1 LSNTIEVVGLGPG
14 GLNQMTLETWEMIS
28 RAKRLILRTSTHPAA
43 QELQA
48 KGIVFETCDHYYETH
63 SNFESVYGAIA
74 RRLIREAHG
83 MAAEDILVYAVPGH
97 PQMAERS
104 VALLL
109 EQTAGLPVQ
118 VNIHTAMSFLDPVI
132 TLLELD
138 PTDKGLAVLD
148 ALNPPSPLPTQMGCL
163 YVQIYNQWAASELKL
178 TLLEHY
184 PDRHPVTW
192 IRSAGV
198 PGLQKSM
205 CMPLYALDHQNLFDH
220 LTSVYVPPYVVP
232 SEKTW
237 PCQPK
242 DQAYGCK
249 YPLDPLT
256 DIMERL
262 LAPDGC
268 PWDREQTFQTM
279 KEPLINEAY
288 EVVEALDLEDM
299 DKLMEELGDL
309 LLQIVFNTALAM
321 KRHAFDHND
330 VVTGITQK
338 MIRRHPHVFGTESLH
353 TAQEVLLQWD
363 IIKSTEKGRETKERV
378 MQDLNRSLPALLYA
392 YEVQRKARK
401 VGFDR
406 NHVQNPLDRIAEEFE
421 TLKHAIAT
429 GQGTHEALG
438 NLLFEMVNLS
448 RFLNAS
454 PEAAL
459 MNANQ
464 RFLRRFSKMEGL
476 LQDQG
481 LKWNDMEIKALNDLW
496 EKSKTE

>member
-1 LSNTIEVVGLGPG
+1 
-14 GLNQMTLETWEMIS
+14 MTLEVWEIIS
-28 RAKRLILRTSTHPAA
+28 RAKRLILRTGKHPAA
-43 QELQA
+43 QEMQA
-48 KGIVFETCDHYYETH
+48 KGIVFETCDHYYEEQ
-63 SNFESVYGAIA
+63 SDFESVYMAIV
-74 RRLIREAHG
+74 RRLIQEAGG
-83 MAAEDILVYAVPGH
+83 MEAEAADTLVYAVPGH

-109 EQTAGLPVQ
+109 EQTAGLPVR
-118 VNIHTAMSFLDPVI
+118 VNVHTAMSFLDPVV
-132 TLLELD
+132 TLLGLD

-148 ALNPPSPLPTQMGCL
+148 ALNPPSPLPIHMGCL
-163 YVQIYNQWAASELKL
+163 YVQIYSQWAASELKL

-184 PDRHPVTW
+184 PDWHPVTW
-192 IRSAGV
+192 IQSAGV

-205 CMPLYALDHQNLFDH
+205 SVPLYALDHQNLFDH
-220 LTSVYVPPYVVP
+220 LTSVYVPPYAVP
-232 SEKTW
+232 PEKTW
-237 PCQPK
+237 PCRPK
-242 DQAYGCK
+242 DQAHGYK

-299 DKLMEELGDL
+299 DKLEEELGDL

-321 KRHAFDHND
+321 KRQAFDHND
-330 VVTGITQK
+330 VISGITQK

-353 TAQEVLLQWD
+353 SAQEVLTQWD
-363 IIKSTEKGRETKERV
+363 IIKSAEKGHETKERV

-401 VGFDR
+401 VGFDW
-406 NHVQNPLDRIAEEFE
+406 NHIQGPLDKIAEEFQE
-421 TLKHAIAT
+421 LKYAIAA
-429 GQGTHEALG
+429 GQGIHEELG
-438 NLLFEMVNLS
+438 DLLFTMVNLS

-459 MNANQ
+459 MNASQ
-464 RFLRRFSKMEGL
+464 KFLRRFSKMEDI
-476 LQDQG
+476 LQEQG
-481 LKWNDMEIKALNDLW
+481 LKWNDMEIKALNALW